1 MFDAG
6 MRRTQML
13 DRPIAAALGAGVP
26 FEEPYG
32 SMVVDM
38 GAGVTDIAVLSL
50 GQVTVASCIPI
61 GGDYF
66 DDAII
71 RHLRKKYNLLIGER
85 TAEELKINIGSA
97 VPRLEEIAME
107 VTGRNLITGLPKT
120 MKISS
125 TEIYEA
131 LKDPV
136 GELIEAIQAVIERTP
151 PQLASDIFNDG
162 IVFTGGAAALM
173 GLCEAV
179 YSVMKIPCGVADDPQ
194 TCVVMGCGRTLED
207 LSGMKHLLGNG
218 RGR

>member
-1 MFDAG
+1 M
-6 MRRTQML
+6 
-13 DRPIAAALGAGVP
+13 II
-26 FEEPYG
+26 
-32 SMVVDM
+32 DM

-50 GQVTVASCIPI
+50 GQVTVSSCVPI

-85 TAEELKINIGSA
+85 TAEELKINISDA
-97 VPRLEEIAME
+97 MPRLEEIAME

-131 LKDPV
+131 LKDPIS
-136 GELIEAIQAVIERTP
+136 ELISHSGVIERTP

-162 IVFTGGAAALM
+162 IVFTRGAAAYR
-173 GLCEAV
+173 AV
-179 YSVMKIPCGVADDPQ
+179 RGGVRGD
-194 TCVVMGCGRTLED
+194 ED
-207 LSGMKHLLGNG
+207 SLR
-218 RGR
+218 RG

>member
-1 MFDAG
+1 
-6 MRRTQML
+6 
-13 DRPIAAALGAGVP
+13 
-26 FEEPYG
+26 
-32 SMVVDM
+32 
-38 GAGVTDIAVLSL
+38 
-50 GQVTVASCIPI
+50 
-61 GGDYF
+61 
-66 DDAII
+66 
-71 RHLRKKYNLLIGER
+71 
-85 TAEELKINIGSA
+85 
-97 VPRLEEIAME
+97 ME